1 MRSIE
6 KIETLKI
13 SGISKMYER
22 FKNIKQIK
30 DLKVRRKA
38 RYLLLKYMERKQE
51 IKEQDK
57 KHNKYLPKY
66 LSAKILNAVGF
77 VEYTRNKGHLD
88 MKGMVKFLETEKKF
102 SQKEICWVLLLLSIE
117 SIEEILGTP
126 EIGGKIQEAI
136 LNSKKTLH

>member
-1 MRSIE
+1 M
-6 KIETLKI
+6 
-13 SGISKMYER
+13 
-22 FKNIKQIK
+22 
-30 DLKVRRKA
+30 
-38 RYLLLKYMERKQE
+38 
-51 IKEQDK
+51 

-77 VEYTRNKGHLD
+77 VEYSRRKDYVD

-102 SQKEICWVLLLLSIE
+102 SQKEIGWVLLLLSLE
-117 SIEEILGTP
+117 AIEEILGTP

>member
-1 MRSIE
+1 
-6 KIETLKI
+6 
-13 SGISKMYER
+13 MYEK
-22 FKNIKQIK
+22 FKNLKAIKDPKVRRELRSLLLKRKELLEKREEERIKQIK
-30 DLKVRRKA
+30 
-38 RYLLLKYMERKQE
+38 
-51 IKEQDK
+51 EQNK

-77 VEYTRNKGHLD
+77 VEYTRSKGHLD